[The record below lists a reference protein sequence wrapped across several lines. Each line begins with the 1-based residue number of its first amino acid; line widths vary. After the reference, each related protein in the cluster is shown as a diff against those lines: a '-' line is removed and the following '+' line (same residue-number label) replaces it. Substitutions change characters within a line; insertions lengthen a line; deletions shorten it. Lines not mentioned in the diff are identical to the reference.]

1 MMKAR
6 HFGASSYDDDYD
18 EEEDGPMD
26 MSGFMTSSET
36 QPPVIERPRSRS
48 NPPPQGMGNLGPKTV
63 APPRPVS
70 NMGYT
75 PKMVSN
81 AASNQ
86 HLKITSGEG
95 GTPWNPLWSHD
106 NTFGPNILPVALK
119 SAGLAG
125 LFAGGVYAAGSRQ
138 IKGLG
143 GKMMVAGTAAYLHPV
158 LGLGHGQIANW
169 MGDRAM
175 WQIYGSSLLV
185 NGLGGYVFYRILKR

>member
-1 MMKAR
+1 MRAR

-36 QPPVIERPRSRS
+36 QPPVIERPRARNNHPQPS
-48 NPPPQGMGNLGPKTV
+48 NHPPQGMGNLGPKTV

-70 NMGYT
+70 NMGYA
-75 PKMVSN
+75 PNIVNS
-81 AASNQ
+81 AASN
-86 HLKITSGEG
+86 EG
-95 GTPWNPLWSHD
+95 SPWNPLWAHD
-106 NTFGPNILPVALK
+106 ETLGPNILPVALK

-143 GKMMVAGTAAYLHPV
+143 GKMMVAGTAAYLHPA

>member
-36 QPPVIERPRSRS
+36 QPPVIERPRFRS
-48 NPPPQGMGNLGPKTV
+48 NPPPQGNPPQGLGNLGPKTV

-81 AASNQ
+81 AADN
-86 HLKITSGEG
+86 
-95 GTPWNPLWSHD
+95 GTPGSSAAIRSSGSAER
-106 NTFGPNILPVALK
+106 TITNILTVQA
-119 SAGLAG
+119 
-125 LFAGGVYAAGSRQ
+125 
-138 IKGLG
+138 
-143 GKMMVAGTAAYLHPV
+143 
-158 LGLGHGQIANW
+158 
-169 MGDRAM
+169 
-175 WQIYGSSLLV
+175 
-185 NGLGGYVFYRILKR
+185 